1 MKRTARPARRPKAL
15 VLLAVAAA
23 SLAALALARS
33 SLKQVLSLRATWPR
47 EADALYLPSAK
58 ILRLLSLGHHEMAA
72 DLVAARANVYFGTQ
86 LASRGDH
93 RWLGRYFQTA
103 VDLDPWFHSL
113 YLRGAAMLVYTGKA
127 FTVEALEAANALL
140 ERGARRFPLD
150 WELPFQLGFNLLYEL
165 PRLVGEDDPRAAEW
179 RQRGVEALRQATLL
193 DGGPAW
199 LPGLAARV
207 LTKEGGEE
215 LAVRHL
221 EQAYAAS
228 DRAET
233 RAQIARR
240 LSVLKGRRR
249 AAEIAEGAAAVERM
263 VSERYP
269 YAPEAFNI
277 IAGPRLPPGIDLGAL
292 AAPHGLP

>member
-1 MKRTARPARRPKAL
+1 MAQRARQLRIRALAL
-15 VLLAVAAA
+15 VAIVAATICG
-23 SLAALALARS
+23 AALARTSLRQVLAR
-33 SLKQVLSLRATWPR
+33 RATWPR

-58 ILRLLSLGHHEMAA
+58 ILEVLSLGHHEMAA

-103 VDLDPWFHSL
+103 IDLDPWFHSL
-113 YLRGAAMLVYTGKA
+113 YLRGAAMLVYTGKT

-140 ERGARRFPLD
+140 ERGARQFPLD

-165 PRLVGEDDPRAAEW
+165 PRLAGPDDARVVEW

-228 DRAET
+228 NSAET
-233 RAQIARR
+233 RAQISRR

-249 AAEIAEGAAAVERM
+249 AAEMAEGAAALERI

-277 IAGPRLPPGIDLGAL
+277 IAGPRFAPGIDLR
-292 AAPHGLP
+292 LPPTSP